1 MLTLILLNE
10 AWVSV
15 KGEGQKSEGFNKGED
30 LLDVTAD
37 QALHGGT
44 QIMPEPYSAAV
55 PVEKIGTPLPGIQTE
70 GGTSR

>member
-1 MLTLILLNE
+1 M
-10 AWVSV
+10 SV

-30 LLDVTAD
+30 LLEVKTD

-44 QIMPEPYSAAV
+44 HIVPEPYSAAV
-55 PVEKIGTPLPGIQTE
+55 PVEKIDTPLPGVQTQ